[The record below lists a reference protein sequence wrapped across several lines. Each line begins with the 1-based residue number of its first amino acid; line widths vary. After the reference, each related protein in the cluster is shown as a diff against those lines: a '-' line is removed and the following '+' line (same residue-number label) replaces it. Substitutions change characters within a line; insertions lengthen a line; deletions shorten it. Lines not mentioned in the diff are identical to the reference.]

1 MKHSPREYDKLLYSC
16 IAVEADEPQLEEDKM
31 TKNMNNLDRGLRAFV
46 VAPAAVIVALLV
58 GAGSAAGVVLIAL
71 AAVMLATSAVGF
83 CPLYRLLHIDMSGR
97 RPLPH

>member
-1 MKHSPREYDKLLYSC
+1 
-16 IAVEADEPQLEEDKM
+16 M
-31 TKNMNNLDRGLRAFV
+31 TKNMNNLDRRLRAFV
-46 VAPAAVIVALLV
+46 VAPAAVIAALLF

-97 RPLPH
+97 RPLAH